1 MQTRMSLNAASGV
14 KELLHLNAKYDLIL
28 GIIGIYE
35 GDSPTLGELCAFSPR
50 NTPKPWEPYAN
61 GGTKGAGPKRAFA
74 VGPCFAPDSTCSHC
88 MHSRSDHHD
97 KKTVTYDNICQM
109 CWKSTTVVY
118 SSTRVSRAR
127 TFETT
132 IIDFFLKYMLLQIKC
147 PRLSESSF
155 IWRREDVPNHGTSWN
170 ILWYRTGHSGSRIRA
185 RWPIS
190 NVLGLCRSHDRA
202 KACWAPWLALS
213 IGTLE

>member
-97 KKTVTYDNICQM
+97 KKNVTYDNICQM
-109 CWKSTTVVY
+109 CWKSTTVAY

-132 IIDFFLKYMLLQIKC
+132 IIDFFFKIYAPANKMSEIVRIK
-147 PRLSESSF
+147 F
-155 IWRREDVPNHGTSWN
+155 HMKAWRRSKSWN
-170 ILWYRTGHSGSRIRA
+170 IMEHPMI
-185 RWPIS
+185 
-190 NVLGLCRSHDRA
+190 
-202 KACWAPWLALS
+202 
-213 IGTLE
+213 